1 MAGDGLKTRPDGSL
15 SQGENMAERRP
26 NIIWY
31 CTDQQRFDTI
41 HGLGNQ
47 HINTPNLDRF
57 MESAV
62 TFTHAHCQAPIC
74 TASRSSFLT
83 GMYPSHV
90 RNTRNGNGT
99 VSPDVEERL
108 ITRKLA
114 DDGYDCGLVGKL
126 HLAGGIN
133 GQESRAKDGYRFF
146 HYSHAPRSDWKRR
159 GDYYEWIEEQGANA
173 DDVLEQFDE
182 RRRPRPAGDMPQGGL
197 WEPTPEQDNAPPE
210 LHQTTWCTTRAIEF
224 IDEDRDEGQPW
235 LISLNPFDPHPPHDA
250 PWEFYRRYDPDT
262 LPAPLFRESDVETQN
277 QISDAGVDFQ
287 TSSHPPEHWGFPK
300 VKASYYAMI
309 ELIDEQFG
317 RLLDHLDSIGER
329 ENTIVI
335 FMSDH
340 GETLGDHGLALK
352 GCRFSEGLVRVPLMI
367 SWPGRFEQGVIS
379 DALVELT
386 DIVPTFMEVAGL
398 AAPQDMH
405 GKSLLPILTGE
416 SPAGEHRDFVWS
428 EFADCIML
436 PDRSRATMY
445 RNRRWKLVVYHG
457 NDVGELYDMENDPD
471 EFENLWDSS
480 DHAGTKA
487 ELVLKSFNRTVMTQ
501 NLGPD
506 RAMRY

>member
-1 MAGDGLKTRPDGSL
+1 
-15 SQGENMAERRP
+15 MAERRP

>member
-1 MAGDGLKTRPDGSL
+1 MT
-15 SQGENMAERRP
+15 ERRP

-57 MESAV
+57 MQSAV

-83 GMYPSHV
+83 GMYPSSV

-99 VSPDVEERL
+99 VSPDVEDRL

-126 HLAGGIN
+126 HLSGGIN
-133 GQESRAKDGYRFF
+133 GRESRANDGYRFF

-182 RRRPRPAGDMPQGGL
+182 RRRPRRKDDMPQGGL

-210 LHQTTWCTTRAIEF
+210 LHQSTWCTTRAIEF
-224 IDEDRDEGQPW
+224 IDEARDEGQPW

-250 PWEFYRRYDPDT
+250 PWDFYRRYDPDT

-277 QISDAGVDFQ
+277 RISDAGVDFQ
-287 TSSHPPEHWGFPK
+287 TRSHRPSHWGLPK

-317 RLLDHLDSIGER
+317 RLLDHLDAIGER

-352 GCRFSEGLVRVPLMI
+352 GCRFYEGLVRVPLMI
-367 SWPGRFEQGVIS
+367 SWPGHFEQGVIS

-386 DIVPTFMEVAGL
+386 DIVPTLMDVAWL
-398 AAPQDMH
+398 TAPEDMH
-405 GKSLLPILTGE
+405 GKSLLPILTGA

-436 PDRSRATMY
+436 PDGSRATMY
-445 RNRRWKLVVYHG
+445 RTRRWKLVVYHG

-471 EFENLWDSS
+471 EFENLWDSA
-480 DHAGTKA
+480 DHAETKA
-487 ELVLKSFNRTVMTQ
+487 GLVLKSFNRTVMTQ

>member
-1 MAGDGLKTRPDGSL
+1 MT
-15 SQGENMAERRP
+15 ERRP

-31 CTDQQRFDTI
+31 CTDQQRYDTI
-41 HGLGNQ
+41 HGLGNE

-317 RLLDHLDSIGER
+317 RLLDHLDAIGER